1 MTTIVTS
8 GQVLGEP
15 RPGWIRFRIN
25 GLLDLLDDGDDYEM
39 PTPPGLPEWTRDYHV
54 FVADLDEDVTTVAQL
69 QARPAALR
77 NFRHAGSWPPPA
89 PEDLQFDEENNPI
102 DREGNPL

>member
-1 MTTIVTS
+1 MTTIVTC
-8 GQVLGEP
+8 GHVLGVP
-15 RPGWIRFRIN
+15 RPGWIRIEIN
-25 GLLDLLDDGDDYEM
+25 GLLDEYEFEM

-54 FVADLDEDVTTVAQL
+54 FMADLDEDVTTVAQL
-69 QARPAALR
+69 QARPDALR

>member
-1 MTTIVTS
+1 MTTIVTC

-15 RPGWIRFRIN
+15 RLGWIRIRIN
-25 GLLDLLDDGDDYEM
+25 SLLDDDDEFDM

-54 FVADLDEDVTTVAQL
+54 FMADLDAAVTTIAQL
-69 QARPAALR
+69 QARPDALR
-77 NFRHAGSWPPPA
+77 NFRHAGSWPPPS
-89 PEDLQFDEENNPI
+89 PEDLQFDEEGNPL